1 MESKTSAI
9 ESSSGKALLVDGA
22 EHLHTQLSTR
32 METAMGRSL
41 HRMEVRFHHLNVSAD
56 VILASRKSTTHE
68 LPTIAN
74 AVKKSLGGIVTKK
87 NKITKQILHDV
98 SGVFK
103 PGTMTLVLGQPGS
116 GKSSLMKILSGRFP
130 QNKHVK
136 IEGDITYNGTAP
148 VEIKNRLS
156 QLVSYVPQR
165 DHHLPTLTVKETL
178 EFAHQCCGGVASSQH
193 LESLCTKGTA
203 EENQAAIQ
211 ALRSLSEHHPDV
223 VIQQLGLEK
232 CQDTVVGDAMLRGV
246 SGGERKRVT
255 TGEMLFGSNVV
266 SFMDEIST
274 GLDSAATFDI
284 IKTQRSVAKNLRK
297 TVVIA
302 LLQPSPEVFAL
313 FDDVLILNDGHVM
326 YHGPRETVNEYFRHL
341 GFERPESRD
350 VADYLLD
357 LGTHQQHQY
366 EVARS
371 DGSKH
376 PRKAREFGEIFRNSL
391 IYQEMLE
398 YINGPLD
405 PELLKDQ
412 EELVK
417 QVPDFH
423 QSFWPSTLTLVKRE
437 LRMMSRNSLFFIGH
451 FVTLVCIAL
460 LYSTAFWQVDPKNP
474 QVVLGLFYGTALYL
488 GFVQNSQLPVFMA
501 TRETF
506 YRQRG
511 ANFYRSSA
519 YAAGR
524 LICQIPVSLLESV
537 LFSVIAYWMCGFVIS
552 APAFFVFVL
561 ILFLNSLTY
570 MAMHF
575 LLVAAVPDLHV
586 AEPCSMVI
594 ILISSLSS
602 GFIMAKDQIPD
613 YLIWLHYINPVAW
626 IIRSLAINQY
636 RNAEFD
642 VCEYDG
648 IEYCERYNMTMSEYT
663 LSLFSI
669 ASGEEWLWYGVI
681 FLVVATLLL
690 MSCASL
696 VLEYKRYDNPHNT
709 ALGSDD
715 DEQPIKED
723 LTSSSSSSGS
733 ESDSQYNLVR
743 TPRRKRAEVNIDVRS
758 STYTHQITPVTLAF
772 RDLWY
777 SVPNPADPKQELN
790 LLKGINGFALPG
802 KMTALMGSSGA
813 GKTTLMDVIAGR
825 KSGGKIRGQILLNGH
840 EATDLTIRRATGYCE
855 QMDIHAESSTIRE
868 ALTFSAFLRQDS
880 SVPASSKYDS
890 VEECLDLLGLRPI
903 ADQIV
908 RGSSVE
914 QIKRLTIGVELA
926 AQPSVLFLDEPTS
939 GLDARSAKLIMAGIR
954 KVADTGRTVV
964 CTIHQP
970 STEVFLLF
978 DNLLLLKRGGQTVY
992 FGNLGENGR
1001 ELIQHF
1007 EEIPGVT
1014 PIEEGYNPSTWM
1026 LEVIGAG
1033 VGNTANDGVDFVE
1046 YFNSS
1051 EKAKLLEQTLS
1062 REGVGH
1068 PVPGVGPLLFE
1079 SKRAASEWTQAKIL
1093 TQRFLDLYWRTPSY
1107 NISRALITVFVGL
1120 ICGIAFLQVDY
1131 ESYQGINAG
1140 QGLIFLTTLFSGA
1153 TTYHSIIPFAMED
1166 RASFYRERASETY
1179 NTFWYFV
1186 GATVAEVP
1194 YVFFFIFFFNVLYF
1208 PMAGFSG
1215 AANFFLYWLG
1225 LSLHVLT
1232 LAFVGQLLAFAFPT
1246 VEIAGTVANFVNS
1259 VFLQFMG
1266 FSPPSANIPSGYH
1279 WLYVVDPS
1287 RFSFSVL
1294 SATAFGDCPSNSD
1307 LRAMPCH
1314 QMSNLPPT
1322 VPAGLNVKE
1331 YVAQV
1336 FSATYDRIGINIV
1349 YMLVAIFIFRTLA
1362 LLSMRFINHQ
1372 KK

>member
-1 MESKTSAI
+1 MSG
-9 ESSSGKALLVDGA
+9 GKALLIDGA
-22 EHLHTQLSTR
+22 ERLHTQLSTR

-391 IYQEMLE
+391 IYQEMVA
-398 YINGPLD
+398 YIDGPLD

-412 EELVK
+412 EELAK
-417 QVPDFH
+417 LVPEFH
-423 QSFWPSTLTLVKRE
+423 QSFWTSTWLLTKRE
-437 LRMMSRNSLFFIGH
+437 LTTMTRNLSFFFGH
-451 FVTLVCIAL
+451 FVTMAIIAL
-460 LYSTAFWQVDPKNP
+460 LYASSYWKIDAKNP
-474 QVVLGLFYGTALYL
+474 QVILGLFQAIALYL
-488 GFVQNSQLPVFMA
+488 AFVQNAQVPVFM
-501 TRETF
+501 TMRDTF

-511 ANFYRSSA
+511 ANFYRSSE
-519 YAAGR
+519 YVAGR
-524 LICQIPVSLLESV
+524 LISQMPVSLLEAV
-537 LFSVIAYWMCGFVIS
+537 LFAIITYWMCGFVGSTS
-552 APAFFVFVL
+552 AFVVFVL
-561 ILFLNSLTY
+561 ILFLNSMVY
-570 MAMHF
+570 MAIHF
-575 LLVAAVPDLHV
+575 VLVAAAPDLHV
-586 AEPCSMVI
+586 VEPISMVFI
-594 ILISSLSS
+594 MLSSLFS
-602 GFIMAKDQIPD
+602 GFIMAKSQIPD
-613 YLIWLHYINPVAW
+613 YVIWIHWMNPCTW
-626 IIRSLAINQY
+626 IISSLAINQY
-636 RNAEFD
+636 RHPEFD
-642 VCEYDG
+642 VCSYDG
-648 IEYCERYNMTMSEYT
+648 IEYCTRYNMTMSEYT
-663 LSLFSI
+663 LELFSLPY
-669 ASGEEWLWYGVI
+669 GKEWLWYGIIYLAGVT
-681 FLVVATLLL
+681 LVCMVG
-690 MSCASL
+690 ASL
-696 VLEYKRYDNPHNT
+696 ALEYKRYENPHNT
-709 ALGSDD
+709 TLGGEDD
-715 DEQPIKED
+715 TKPLEED
-723 LTSSSSSSGS
+723 SSLISVD
-733 ESDSQYNLVR
+733 SDSKIQYSLVQ
-743 TPRRKRAEVNIDVRS
+743 TPRSGVSKNVDVNIDVRTS
-758 STYTHQITPVTLAF
+758 SYTHQIAPVTLTF

-777 SVPNPADPKQELN
+777 SVPDPANPKEELN

-825 KSGGKIRGQILLNGH
+825 KSGGKIKGQNLLNGH

-880 SVPASSKYDS
+880 NVPLSAKYDS

-914 QIKRLTIGVELA
+914 QMKRLTIGVELA

-939 GLDARSAKLIMAGIR
+939 GLDARSAKLIMTGIR

-1079 SKRAASEWTQAKIL
+1079 FKRAASEWTQAKIL

-1120 ICGIAFLQVDY
+1120 IGGLSLLDVDY
-1131 ESYQGINAG
+1131 KSYQGINSG
-1140 QGLIFLTTLFSGA
+1140 QGMIFLTTLFVGS
-1153 TTYHSIIPFAMED
+1153 TTFFSSIPFTMES
-1166 RASFYRERASETY
+1166 RASFYRERAAQTY
-1179 NTFWYFV
+1179 NTFWYFI
-1186 GATVAEVP
+1186 GASVAEIP
-1194 YVFFFIFFFNVLYF
+1194 YVFSIVFVFTVCFF

-1215 AANFFLYWLG
+1215 ATNFFVYWIT
-1225 LSLHVLT
+1225 LSLHVVG
-1232 LAFVGQLLAFAFPT
+1232 LAFIGQLLAFSFPKI
-1246 VEIAGTVANFVNS
+1246 EIAATVANFVNTLL
-1259 VFLQFMG
+1259 LQFMG
-1266 FSPPSANIPSGYH
+1266 FSPPSTDIPSGYH

-1294 SATAFGDCPSNSD
+1294 SASGFGDCPSSGD
-1307 LRAMPCH
+1307 LSAMPCH
-1314 QMSNLPPT
+1314 KMSNLPPT

-1336 FSATYDRIGINIV
+1336 FDAKYDRIGINIV
-1349 YMLVAIFIFRTLA
+1349 YMLVAIVFFRTLA